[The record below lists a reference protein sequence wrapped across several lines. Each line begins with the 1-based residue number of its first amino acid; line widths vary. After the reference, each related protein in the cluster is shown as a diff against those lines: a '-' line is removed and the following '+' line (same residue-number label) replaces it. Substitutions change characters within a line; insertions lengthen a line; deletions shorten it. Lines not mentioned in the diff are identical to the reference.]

1 MTTMYCAFYYMEGLK
16 TLDFSSASLHNVTNL
31 SHLLCYAYALET
43 VYVDNSRWV
52 IPTGADTSYAVYINN
67 YLVGGLGTSYATYGY
82 KPEYARADM
91 DGQPGYF
98 THKAASVGMANPPA
112 AEAQLE
118 LRALA
123 LSAGLVTTA
132 RTRKRAESAA

>member
-1 MTTMYCAFYYMEGLK
+1 
-16 TLDFSSASLHNVTNL
+16 
-31 SHLLCYAYALET
+31 
-43 VYVDNSRWV
+43 
-52 IPTGADTSYAVYINN
+52 
-67 YLVGGLGTSYATYGY
+67 
-82 KPEYARADM
+82 M